1 MRYFNELLNFINS
14 STIMKYFPKLGLSD
28 ITEIIILTV
37 LVYYIIKSLR
47 NTRAWVL
54 MKGVAFILAFYVVAE
69 ISDMKMTVLLFQNII
84 LFIAIAVIVVIQP
97 ELRRLIETLGTKRI
111 DFKKLILGY
120 FKKSNKIIESNIS
133 DKSIQQ
139 IVSACESMS
148 KVYTG
153 ALIVIEGKIPLTDYI
168 DSGIQLNADITSQL
182 LLNIF
187 EKNTPLHD
195 GAIIIR
201 KDKIIA
207 ATCYLPLSD
216 NKKINKKLGT
226 RHRAGIGITEVTDS
240 IAITVS
246 EETGSISIAYNGN
259 IKHNINTEKL
269 VSELNR
275 IQKETQI
282 IHEIS
287 SKTMLGHNLSLKI
300 MSFIVV
306 FIAWVIVISQSNPII
321 SKEFYDIPIKYIN
334 TESVTDTGVTYNVTD
349 DNYVNVVV
357 TDRKDIIDGIK
368 SSDFEVVADFSKLS
382 YVNAVPLEVTSQKYT
397 NTEFSLDEQC
407 IRVLLEE
414 IVTSEVDIEINEV
427 GQLDDKLYI
436 SDIELSANTLL
447 ISGAK
452 TLINTIDKVVI
463 DLDLSKLN
471 DTKEFSL
478 KPTVY
483 DRNGAIIDE
492 SKIKLN
498 HYLIDANVKLYNT
511 KKVKLNVNTIFTDSK
526 LEELVKDVEID
537 NTELYIAGS
546 KEELSNIN
554 EITIDVPI
562 DIGIHEIVNKQFIK
576 NIPLQS
582 YVDTNINLVEPNL
595 KINITINFDD
605 FYTSKLVLNTEQLD
619 ILNLNNKYTV
629 DSIKLSNETLELIS
643 YTDDLKDLSLEDLDL
658 FIDMSE
664 ATIGENKLAINLKSN
679 NIEILKDCEAI
690 VVVKKAR

>member
-1 MRYFNELLNFINS
+1 MRYINELLNFINS

-28 ITEIIILTV
+28 ITEIIILTIA
-37 LVYYIIKSLR
+37 VYYIIKSLR

-54 MKGVAFILAFYVVAE
+54 MKGVAFILAFYFVAE
-69 ISDMKMTVLLFQNII
+69 ISDLKMTVLLFQNII

-120 FKKSNKIIESNIS
+120 FKRSSQVIESSLS

-139 IVSACESMS
+139 IASACESMS
-148 KVYTG
+148 KVCTG
-153 ALIVIEGKIPLTDYI
+153 ALIVIEGKIPLTEYI

-216 NKKINKKLGT
+216 NKKINKELGT
-226 RHRAGIGITEVTDS
+226 RHRAGIGITEATDS

-246 EETGSISIAYNGN
+246 EETGSMSIAYNGN
-259 IKHNINTEKL
+259 IKHNITTEKL
-269 VSELNR
+269 LSELNS

-287 SKTMLGHNLSLKI
+287 NKTRLVNNLSLKI
-300 MSFIVV
+300 ISFITV
-306 FIAWVIVISQSNPII
+306 FITWMIVISQSNPVI
-321 SKEFYDIPIKYIN
+321 SKEFYDIPIKYVN
-334 TESVTDTGVTYNVTD
+334 TEAVTDTGVTYNVID
-349 DNYVNVVV
+349 DTYVDVVV
-357 TDRKDIIDGIK
+357 TDRKDVVDEIK
-368 SSDFEVVADFSKLS
+368 ASEFEVIADFSKLS
-382 YVNAVPLEVTSQKYT
+382 YVNAVPLEITSQKYLS
-397 NTEFSLDEQC
+397 TEFSLSEQC

-414 IVTSEVDIEINEV
+414 IVTSEFDIEINKI
-427 GQLDDKLYI
+427 GQLDNGLYI
-436 SDIELSANTLL
+436 SDIELSADTIL

-471 DTKEFSL
+471 NTKEYSL

-483 DRNGAIIDE
+483 DRNGVVIDE
-492 SKIKLN
+492 NKIKLN
-498 HYLIDANVKLYNT
+498 HYLIDANVNLYNT
-511 KKVKLNVNTIFTDSK
+511 KKIKLNVNTVFTDDK
-526 LEELVKDVEID
+526 LEALVKNVEVD
-537 NTELYIAGS
+537 TTEIYIAG
-546 KEELSNIN
+546 EAAELNKIN
-554 EITIDVPI
+554 ELTINVPI

-582 YVDTNINLVEPNL
+582 YISDDINLVDFDI
-595 KINITINFDD
+595 KTNITINFED
-605 FYTSKLVLNTEQLD
+605 FYISELELTTEHLD
-619 ILNLNNKYTV
+619 VVNLKDTYV
-629 DSIKLSNETLELIS
+629 IDSIRLSNQTLEIIS
-643 YTDDLKDLSLEDLDL
+643 YSNSIKDLTVEDLEL

-664 ATIGENKLAINLKSN
+664 ATIGENRIKIDLKSDG
-679 NIEILKDCEAI
+679 IDLLKDCEAI
-690 VVVKKAR
+690 VVIKKER